1 LIKLNNNNANID
13 NNIKDISYCINKDNV
28 KNQIEKLKDYVKYII
43 NNINTNYNYIDKL
56 IENDN
61 IGKITTLISILFIK
75 KFLNFIIKNI
85 DYQKIELLIN
95 HIKNN
100 NNKTYINKLFI

>member
-1 LIKLNNNNANID
+1 MIKLNNNNANID